1 MLPLAYLSLG
11 SNLGD
16 RERYLGE
23 ATRRLRSLGRVQAI
37 SSVYETQPVELT
49 GQPWFLN
56 CALGLETSARPAE
69 LMEQLL
75 AMESAL
81 GRQRIQK
88 KGPRTIDLD
97 IVFFR
102 DLVVNTPG
110 LTIPHPAMHERR
122 FVLAPLAEIAPSAI
136 HPVLNKTIQELL
148 EELPPGQ
155 IVKRLNRKLA
165 PDPGEIRG
173 SRPQR
178 EIG

>member
-16 RERYLGE
+16 RDRYLSE
-23 ATRRLRSLGRVQAI
+23 ATRRLRSVGRVQAI
-37 SSVYETQPVELT
+37 SSVYQTQPVDLT

-56 CALGLETSARPAE
+56 CALALETSAGPAR

-75 AMESAL
+75 GIESAM

-88 KGPRTIDLD
+88 KGPRNIDLD
-97 IVFFR
+97 IVFFA

-110 LTIPHPAMHERR
+110 LTIPHPAMQARR
-122 FVLAPLAEIAPSAI
+122 FVK
-136 HPVLNKTIQELL
+136 KTIQELL
-148 EELPPGQ
+148 EALPPGQ
-155 IVKRLNRKLA
+155 IVKRLKRKLA
-165 PDPGEIRG
+165 PDPSDVHR
-173 SRPQR
+173 SRLKR

>member
-1 MLPLAYLSLG
+1 MPSLAYLSLG

-16 RERYLGE
+16 RDRYLGE
-23 ATRRLRSLGRVQAI
+23 AIRRLRSLGRVQAI

-56 CALGLETSARPAE
+56 CALALETSASPAE
-69 LMEQLL
+69 LMRQLL
-75 AMESAL
+75 AIESAM

-97 IVFFR
+97 ILLFR
-102 DLVVNTPG
+102 DLVVNTPE
-110 LTIPHPAMHERR
+110 LTIPHPALDERR
-122 FVLAPLAEIAPSAI
+122 FVLAPLAEIAPLAF

-155 IVKRLNRKLA
+155 IVKRLKKKLT
-165 PDPGEIRG
+165 PDPTHIHG
-173 SRPQR
+173 SELKR
-178 EIG
+178 